1 MKYDTAIFDFD
12 GTVFDTGEGITTNIA
27 RTLSEMNYP
36 PLPLE
41 TLKKFIGP
49 SLLVSFKKYCGMD
62 ERTATEAIYVYRRE
76 YDEHG
81 YKLSKPYPGVLETID
96 KLRAAGVKTVV
107 ASAKPQY
114 ILDPTVEYFDL
125 NKYFDKV
132 VGSEMEGRPDNDK
145 KTIVARGMIG
155 DKCVMIG
162 DSPYDVQGGRD
173 NGIDTIAVTYGFG
186 FTSREQAEKAHP
198 TYIAESVEQLEKIL
212 FGE

>member
-27 RTLSEMNYP
+27 RTLKEMNYS
-36 PLPLE
+36 PLKEE

-62 ERTATEAIYVYRRE
+62 DETAIKAIYVYRRE
-76 YDEHG
+76 YDENG
-81 YKLSKPYPGVLETID
+81 FKFAKPYPGMFELIEY
-96 KLRAAGVKTVV
+96 LRSVGVKTVV

-114 ILDPTVEYFDL
+114 ILDPTVAYFDL
-125 NKYFDKV
+125 NKYFDKI
-132 VGSEMEGRPDNDK
+132 VGSEQEGRPDNDK

-155 DKCVMIG
+155 KRCVMIG
-162 DSPYDVQGGRD
+162 DSPYDIDGGRD

-186 FTSREQAEKAHP
+186 FTSREEAEKTRP
-198 TYIAESVEQLEKIL
+198 TYIAESVDDLKKIL
-212 FGE
+212 LG

>member
-27 RTLSEMNYP
+27 RTLKEMNYP
-36 PLPLE
+36 PLKEE

-62 ERTATEAIYVYRRE
+62 DETAIKAIYVYRRE
-76 YDEHG
+76 YDENG
-81 YKLSKPYPGVLETID
+81 FKFAKPYPGMFELIEY
-96 KLRAAGVKTVV
+96 LRSVGVKTVV

-114 ILDPTVEYFDL
+114 ILDPTVAYFDL
-125 NKYFDKV
+125 NKYFDKI
-132 VGSEMEGRPDNDK
+132 VGSEQEGRPDNDK

-155 DKCVMIG
+155 KRCVMIG
-162 DSPYDVQGGRD
+162 DSPYDIDGGRD

-186 FTSREQAEKAHP
+186 FTSREEAEKTRP
-198 TYIAESVEQLEKIL
+198 THIAESVDDLKKIL
-212 FGE
+212 LG